1 MRGANNV
8 NVYSVRYSVNRKK
21 EYQIKTVI
29 YEENGIVSVVKEPYT
44 KYGDKHI
51 SNIYNNYELL
61 KNSAMNLA
69 APILKGNVIVF
80 PFIVGESLD
89 EKLIKNVNEEDVKS
103 FKDKIIWFKTMLE
116 KDEQIEFIV
125 TEPFKRIF
133 GTDHSF
139 VGSKSLRVSNIDSN
153 FDNLIINSNNEITI
167 IDYEWVF
174 DFPIPLDFI
183 LYRSIS
189 SFISK
194 YQLPHTFLEAI
205 QDLFIEMGI
214 TKNLLI
220 SFDKMEQNFTSFIGH
235 NTQMYS
241 NYLKNISSYKNSNDI
256 HIFEQEISG
265 YLQLFWS
272 KNEIFSEELSTK
284 INLTTENQKQFIEID
299 LPESPI
305 NLLRIDPTTFVSDID
320 LYGSVIIG
328 EKEFNIFDL
337 IISTI
342 DCVII
347 ENKETQKG
355 KVISSSGDP
364 QIFLKH
370 PLLNNIMQKKLKIEL
385 SYSKS
390 IENNLSNAFNVK
402 NNEIKD
408 LKNKKELLE
417 DEIQLLEGEIQ
428 SLVQKEEQLSLK
440 TVNLS
445 QEINVLNEKLEES
458 NRVIQEKVET
468 IEKIITSK
476 IWRILKRMKLV
487 KI

>member
-1 MRGANNV
+1 M
-8 NVYSVRYSVNRKK
+8 NVYSVRYSLNRKK

-29 YEENGIVSVVKEPYT
+29 YEENGIISVTKEPFT
-44 KYGDKHI
+44 KYGYNHI
-51 SNIYNNYELL
+51 CNIYNNYELL
-61 KNSAMNLA
+61 KNSTMNLA
-69 APILKGNVIVF
+69 APVLKGNVIAF

-89 EKLIKNVNEEDVKS
+89 EKLIKHVNEEDIKG

-116 KDEQIEFIV
+116 KDEQIDFIV
-125 TEPFKRIF
+125 TEPFERIF
-133 GTDHSF
+133 GTDYNLA
-139 VGSKSLRVSNIDSN
+139 GSRSLRVSNIDSN
-153 FDNLIINSNNEITI
+153 FDNLIINSNNEITV

-194 YQLPHTFLEAI
+194 YQLPRTFLEAI
-205 QDLFIEMGI
+205 QDLFVEMGM

-235 NTQMYS
+235 STQMYS

-256 HIFEQEISG
+256 HIFEQEING

-272 KNEIFSEELSTK
+272 SNEIFSEDLSTK
-284 INLTTENQKQFIEID
+284 INLITENQKQFIEID

-320 LYGSVIIG
+320 INGSVIIG
-328 EKEFNIFDL
+328 EKELNIFDL
-337 IISTI
+337 VISTI
-342 DCVII
+342 DCIII
-347 ENKETQKG
+347 ENKATKKG
-355 KVISSSGDP
+355 KVISSSSDP
-364 QIFLKH
+364 QILLKH
-370 PLLNNIMQKKLKIEL
+370 TLLNNIIQKKLKIEL

-390 IENNLSNAFNVK
+390 IEKNLNIAINVK
-402 NNEIKD
+402 NNEM
-408 LKNKKELLE
+408 KNLINKNELLE
-417 DEIQLLEGEIQ
+417 DEIR
-428 SLVQKEEQLSLK
+428 SLVQKEEKLSVK

-445 QEINVLNEKLEES
+445 QEINILKEKVEES
-458 NRVIQEKVET
+458 NKIIQEKVET
-468 IEKIITSK
+468 IEKIVTSK
-476 IWRILKRMKLV
+476 VWKILKRMKLV

>member
-29 YEENGIVSVVKEPYT
+29 YEENGIVSVLKEPYT
-44 KYGDKHI
+44 KYGENHI
-51 SNIYNNYELL
+51 YNIYKNYELL

-89 EKLIKNVNEEDVKS
+89 EKLIKHVNEEDIKS

-116 KDEQIEFIV
+116 KDELIEFIV
-125 TEPFKRIF
+125 TEPFERIF

-194 YQLPHTFLEAI
+194 YQLPRTFLEAI
-205 QDLFIEMGI
+205 QDLFVEMGI

-256 HIFEQEISG
+256 HIFEQEING

-272 KNEIFSEELSTK
+272 SNEIFSEDLSTK

-328 EKEFNIFDL
+328 ENELNIFDL
-337 IISTI
+337 VISTI
-342 DCVII
+342 DCAII
-347 ENKETQKG
+347 ENKATKNG
-355 KVISSSGDP
+355 KIISSSSDP
-364 QIFLKH
+364 QILLKH
-370 PLLNNIMQKKLKIEL
+370 TLLNTITPKKIKIEL
-385 SYSKS
+385 SYNKS
-390 IENNLSNAFNVK
+390 IENNLSIAFNVK
-402 NNEIKD
+402 NNEIKE
-408 LKNKKELLE
+408 LINKNELLE
-417 DEIQLLEGEIQ
+417 DEKLNFN
-428 SLVQKEEQLSLK
+428 LK
-440 TVNLS
+440 IVNLS
-445 QEINVLNEKLEES
+445 QEINALNMKLEES
-458 NRVIQEKVET
+458 NRVIQE
-468 IEKIITSK
+468 IISSK
-476 IWRILKRMKLV
+476 IWRILKRMKIV

>member
-29 YEENGIVSVVKEPYT
+29 YEENGIVSVLKEPYT
-44 KYGDKHI
+44 KYGENHI
-51 SNIYNNYELL
+51 YNIYKNYELL

-89 EKLIKNVNEEDVKS
+89 EKLIKHVNEEDIKS

-116 KDEQIEFIV
+116 KDELIEFIV
-125 TEPFKRIF
+125 TEPFERIF

-194 YQLPHTFLEAI
+194 YQLPRTFLEAI
-205 QDLFIEMGI
+205 QDLFVEMGI

-256 HIFEQEISG
+256 HIFEQEING

-272 KNEIFSEELSTK
+272 SNEIFSEDLSTK

-328 EKEFNIFDL
+328 ENELNIFDL
-337 IISTI
+337 VISTI
-342 DCVII
+342 DCAII
-347 ENKETQKG
+347 ENKATKNG
-355 KVISSSGDP
+355 KIISSSSDP
-364 QIFLKH
+364 QILLKH
-370 PLLNNIMQKKLKIEL
+370 TLLNTITPKKIKIEL
-385 SYSKS
+385 SYNKS
-390 IENNLSNAFNVK
+390 IENNLSIAFNVK
-402 NNEIKD
+402 NNEIKE
-408 LKNKKELLE
+408 LINKNELLE
-417 DEIQLLEGEIQ
+417 DEKLNFN
-428 SLVQKEEQLSLK
+428 LK
-440 TVNLS
+440 IVNLS
-445 QEINVLNEKLEES
+445 QEINALNMKLEES
-458 NRVIQEKVET
+458 NRVIQEIISSKV
-468 IEKIITSK
+468 
-476 IWRILKRMKLV
+476 WRILKRMKIV

>member
-408 LKNKKELLE
+408 LE
-417 DEIQLLEGEIQ
+417 DEIR
-428 SLVQKEEQLSLK
+428 SFVQKEEQLSLK

>member
-29 YEENGIVSVVKEPYT
+29 YEENGIVSVIKEPYT
-44 KYGDKHI
+44 KYGENHI
-51 SNIYNNYELL
+51 YNIYKNYELL

-89 EKLIKNVNEEDVKS
+89 EKLIKHVNEEDIKS

-116 KDEQIEFIV
+116 KDELIEFIV
-125 TEPFKRIF
+125 TEPFERIF

-194 YQLPHTFLEAI
+194 YQLPRTFLEAI
-205 QDLFIEMGI
+205 QDLFVEMGI

-220 SFDKMEQNFTSFIGH
+220 NFDKMEQNFTSFIGH

-256 HIFEQEISG
+256 HIFEQEING

-272 KNEIFSEELSTK
+272 SNEIFSEDFSTK

-328 EKEFNIFDL
+328 ENELNIFDL
-337 IISTI
+337 VISTI
-342 DCVII
+342 DCAII
-347 ENKETQKG
+347 ENKATKTG
-355 KVISSSGDP
+355 KIISTSSDP
-364 QIFLKH
+364 QILLKH
-370 PLLNNIMQKKLKIEL
+370 TLLNTITPKKLKIEL

-390 IENNLSNAFNVK
+390 IENNLSIAFNVK
-402 NNEIKD
+402 NNEIKE
-408 LKNKKELLE
+408 LINKNELLE
-417 DEIQLLEGEIQ
+417 DEKLNFN
-428 SLVQKEEQLSLK
+428 LK
-440 TVNLS
+440 IVNLS
-445 QEINVLNEKLEES
+445 QEINELNMKLEKS
-458 NRVIQEKVET
+458 NRVIQEIISSKV
-468 IEKIITSK
+468 
-476 IWRILKRMKLV
+476 WRILKRMKIV